1 MAHLKRV
8 SRRLLGVAGFVIA
21 AIVICVTLR
30 EFIWPETMFERH
42 VFHDREHI
50 RNLKYGTVSCMH
62 CPMYFRFNTNSAI
75 AAQIVAIHRLA
86 PLEKMPPVMEQIE
99 SQIYE
104 EWWIDRKSLAL
115 ARKYWV
121 EFEPVRNDEG
131 ESRIRMALIDG
142 DAIYFVTNGYK
153 DFDN

>member
-1 MAHLKRV
+1 
-8 SRRLLGVAGFVIA
+8 
-21 AIVICVTLR
+21 
-30 EFIWPETMFERH
+30 
-42 VFHDREHI
+42 
-50 RNLKYGTVSCMH
+50 
-62 CPMYFRFNTNSAI
+62 
-75 AAQIVAIHRLA
+75 
-86 PLEKMPPVMEQIE
+86 MEQIE